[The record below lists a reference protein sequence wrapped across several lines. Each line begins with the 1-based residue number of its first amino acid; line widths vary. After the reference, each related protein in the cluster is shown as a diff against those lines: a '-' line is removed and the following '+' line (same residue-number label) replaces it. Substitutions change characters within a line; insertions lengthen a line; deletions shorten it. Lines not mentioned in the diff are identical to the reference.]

1 MFAKLLKYDMKLTMR
16 VGLPLLIAAIA
27 LALFGICNNLFSM
40 FLQDMTL
47 NISEWMVEGAIENRL
62 YIVLTILI
70 SLLSLISS
78 FFQSIGSMVLAAAYL
93 AMVIINLV
101 NFYKN
106 LITDEGYLMFTLP
119 VRPIELLSSKVLN
132 ACIWNLA
139 AYVIVLGGAII
150 QTLPTYIYSIVL
162 SIKTMKEYGIE
173 VNIWETVQELLG
185 ISGIS
190 PMLIILFFVLA
201 AAVSICIVIA
211 TPVFMFF
218 TIYLGGVIA
227 KKHKLLAGAGF
238 TYLGYQIYSIIEA
251 IIVFFTIGCAL
262 IPIFFLENTSGAEVI
277 NYVLIIICAILAL
290 SVIVLMAAIVLFFT
304 LTKWLMTKKL
314 NLP

>member
-16 VGLPLLIAAIA
+16 VGLPLLIVA
-27 LALFGICNNLFSM
+27 LSLAVFGVSNNLFAM
-40 FLQDMTL
+40 FMQDMTL
-47 NISEWMVEGAIENRL
+47 NISEWMVEGAIDDRL
-62 YIVLTILI
+62 YIVLTILV

-119 VRPIELLSSKVLN
+119 VRPIELLSSKVIN

-139 AYVIVLGGAII
+139 AYVIVLSGAII

-162 SIKTMKEYGIE
+162 SIKTMKEYGVE
-173 VNIWETVQELLG
+173 VNIWETVQEILG

-201 AAVSICIVIA
+201 GAVSICVVIA

-238 TYLGYQIYSIIEA
+238 TYLGYQIYSIIES

-262 IPIFFLENTSGAEVI
+262 IPIFFVKNISGAEVI

>member
-1 MFAKLLKYDMKLTMR
+1 MFAKLLKYDMKSTMR
-16 VGLPLLIAAIA
+16 VGLPLLIAAVA
-27 LALFGICNNLFSM
+27 LVLFGVFNNLFSM
-40 FLQDMTL
+40 FTQDMNM
-47 NISEWMVEGAIENRL
+47 NIAEWVNEGAINERV
-62 YIVLTILI
+62 YMVLTILI
-70 SLLSLISS
+70 SLLTLISS

-119 VRPIELLSSKVLN
+119 VRPIELLSSKVVN

-150 QTLPTYIYSIVL
+150 QTLPTYIYSIALYVR
-162 SIKTMKEYGIE
+162 TMKEYGVEIKLWEIIQE
-173 VNIWETVQELLG
+173 VFG
-185 ISGIS
+185 ISGIN
-190 PMLIILFFVLA
+190 PMLLVLVLVLA
-201 AAVSICIVIA
+201 IAVSLCIVVA

-238 TYLGYQIYSIIEA
+238 SFLGYELYSIIET
-251 IIVFFTIGCAL
+251 IIVFFTIACAL
-262 IPIFFLENTSGAEVI
+262 IPVFFIKNTSGAEVI
-277 NYVLIIICAILAL
+277 NYVLIIVGAILAL

>member
-1 MFAKLLKYDMKLTMR
+1 MFAKLLKYDMKTTMR
-16 VGLPLLIAAIA
+16 VGLPLLIAAVA
-27 LALFGICNNLFSM
+27 LAVLGILNSLFSM
-40 FLQDMTL
+40 FMQDMTL
-47 NISEWMVEGAIENRL
+47 NISEWMIEGAIENRL

-70 SLLSLISS
+70 TLLTLISS

-119 VRPIELLSSKVLN
+119 VRPIELLSSKVIN
-132 ACIWNLA
+132 ACIWNFA

-150 QTLPTYIYSIVL
+150 QTLPTYIYSIAL
-162 SIKTMKEYGIE
+162 SIKTMKEYGVEIN
-173 VNIWETVQELLG
+173 VWETIQDLLG
-185 ISGIS
+185 ISGVS
-190 PMLIILFFVLA
+190 PMLLVLFFVLA
-201 AAVSICIVIA
+201 VAVSICIVIA

-227 KKHKLLAGAGF
+227 KKYKLLAGAGF
-238 TYLGYQIYSIIEA
+238 TYLGYQIYSIIET

-262 IPIFFLENTSGAEVI
+262 IPIFFVENTSGAEVI
-277 NYVLIIICAILAL
+277 NYVLIIVCAILAL
-290 SVIVLMAAIVLFFT
+290 SVIVLMAAIVLFFM